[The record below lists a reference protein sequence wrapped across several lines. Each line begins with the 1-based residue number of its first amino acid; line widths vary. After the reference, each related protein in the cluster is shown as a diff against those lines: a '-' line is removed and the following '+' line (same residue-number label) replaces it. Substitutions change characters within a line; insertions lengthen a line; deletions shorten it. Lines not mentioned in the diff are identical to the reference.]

1 MHMRISC
8 QTENNINDFRLFDTD
23 QGISHSWISFNMK
36 PTNMLTVNF
45 KLSHSSDFP
54 TTTIVT
60 GETSSGYSIN
70 NPYVFDD
77 NISYKIQI
85 DYAL

>member
-1 MHMRISC
+1 
-8 QTENNINDFRLFDTD
+8 
-23 QGISHSWISFNMK
+23 MK

-60 GETSSGYSIN
+60 GQASSGYSIN